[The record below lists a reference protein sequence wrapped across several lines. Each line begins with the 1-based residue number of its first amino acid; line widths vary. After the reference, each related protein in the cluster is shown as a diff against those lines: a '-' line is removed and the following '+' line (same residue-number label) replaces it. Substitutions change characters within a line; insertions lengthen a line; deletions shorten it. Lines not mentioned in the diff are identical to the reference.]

1 MFNSKRNPTSG
12 MALPEDK
19 IPAIMY
25 EDPYQNN
32 LSLRESMK
40 YRQSNPL
47 LFLLIISQY
56 TFWVL
61 RTLRAEQ
68 LAIDSSN
75 TGILKKKT
83 ILAKHS

>member
-1 MFNSKRNPTSG
+1 

-32 LSLRESMK
+32 LSLREGMK
-40 YRQSNPL
+40 YRRSNPL
-47 LFLLIISQY
+47 LFLLIISQHILG
-56 TFWVL
+56 VSL
-61 RTLRAEQ
+61 TLRVEL

-83 ILAKHS
+83 ILAKLS